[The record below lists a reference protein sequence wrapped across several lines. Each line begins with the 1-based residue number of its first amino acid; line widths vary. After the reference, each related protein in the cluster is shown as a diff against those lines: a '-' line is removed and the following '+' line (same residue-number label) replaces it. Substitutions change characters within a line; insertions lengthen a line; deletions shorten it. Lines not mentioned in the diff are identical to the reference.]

1 MGLFNTNTRRRRR
14 GFLAALAVL
23 FGAILLGALCI
34 GPEVLSPARLARVA
48 MEGPGSMEH
57 TILFRIRLPRVLLGI
72 AVGGALSL
80 AGVMLQGVFRNPLVE
95 PYTLGISGGAA
106 LGVCL
111 NVLFRFSRRFGSWT
125 LPLAGFAGALAAITL
140 VSLLM
145 MRRRFSRVRDLLL
158 VGVMISF
165 VCSSLVMLL
174 MAVAREDDLPG
185 IVFWLM
191 GSLEETHPGLIGLTG
206 AVSLLALGIAWLF
219 SLPLNAMALGE
230 EEAMHLGV
238 RVERTKRILFLLASL
253 ATGLSVS
260 VAGVIGFVGLVVPH
274 FMRMFVGNDHR
285 LLLPVS
291 WLCGAAFLV
300 LCDTVARTAISPI
313 ELPVGVITG
322 ILGGSLFIVA
332 LSRGGTV
339 PGGAG

>member
-1 MGLFNTNTRRRRR
+1 MKLSEHNPRIRR
-14 GFLAALAVL
+14 GAFLCTLAVL
-23 FGAILLGALCI
+23 FGAILLAALCI
-34 GPEVLSPARLARVA
+34 GPEMLSPGRLLRIV
-48 MEGPGSMEH
+48 MQGPGSMEH
-57 TILFRIRLPRVLLGI
+57 TIVFRIRLPRVLLGI

-111 NVLFRFSRRFGSWT
+111 NVLLRFSQRFGSWT
-125 LPLAGFAGALAAITL
+125 LPLAGFSGALVSIAL

-145 MRRRFSRVRDLLL
+145 MRRKFSRVRDLLL

-165 VCSSLVMLL
+165 VCSSLVMLI
-174 MAVAREDDLPG
+174 MAVARQDDLHG

-191 GSLEETHPGLIGLTG
+191 GSLEESDPRLIGLAG
-206 AVSLLALGIAWLF
+206 AVSLLSLAIAWLF
-219 SLPLNAMALGE
+219 SLNLNAMALGE

-238 RVERTKRILFLLASL
+238 RVEGTKRILFLLASL
-253 ATGLSVS
+253 STGLSVS

-274 FMRMFVGNDHR
+274 FMRLFVGGDHR
-285 LLLPVS
+285 LLLPAS
-291 WLCGAAFLV
+291 WICGAAFLV
-300 LCDTVARTAISPI
+300 LCDTLARTVISPI

-322 ILGGSLFIVA
+322 ILGGSLFIYA
-332 LSRGGTV
+332 LSAHGKTFGGQV
-339 PGGAG
+339 

>member
-1 MGLFNTNTRRRRR
+1 MSNKRARW
-14 GFLAALAVL
+14 AISVLAVVCL
-23 FGAILLGALCI
+23 FAAVIVASLCVGSEI
-34 GPEVLSPARLARVA
+34 LSPRRLLAVA
-48 MEGPGSMEH
+48 IEGPDSIEH

-111 NVLFRFSRRFGSWT
+111 NVLLHLNRRVGSWT
-125 LPLAGFAGALAAITL
+125 LPLAGFLGALVSIVL

-145 MRRRFSRVRDLLL
+145 VRRRFTRVRDLLL

-165 VCSSLVMLL
+165 VCSSLVMLI
-174 MAVAREDDLPG
+174 MAIAREDDLHG

-191 GSLEETHPGLIGLTG
+191 GSLEEPNLFLIGLAA
-206 AVSLLALGIAWLF
+206 AVSVLSLAVAWVF
-219 SLPLNAMALGE
+219 SLNLNAMALGE

-238 RVERTKRILFLLASL
+238 RVEATKRVLFLLASL

-274 FMRMFVGNDHR
+274 FMRIFVGGDHR
-285 LLLPVS
+285 VLLPVS

-300 LCDTVARTAISPI
+300 LCDTIARTVLSPV

-322 ILGGSLFIVA
+322 ILGGSLFIYA
-332 LSRGGTV
+332 LSAGRTAFGGQR
-339 PGGAG
+339 